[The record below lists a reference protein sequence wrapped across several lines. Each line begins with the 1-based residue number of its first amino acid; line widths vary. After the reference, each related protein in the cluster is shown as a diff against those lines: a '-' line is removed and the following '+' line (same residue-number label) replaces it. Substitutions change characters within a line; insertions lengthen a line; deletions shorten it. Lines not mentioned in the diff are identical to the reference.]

1 MSRTP
6 QGTAPG
12 AHNVIGTEVQA
23 WDQQLDDIAGL
34 AVTDSYI
41 VVGDGANFVLE
52 APATA
57 RVSLGVE
64 IGVNVEAFDAAVM
77 KTDEVEA
84 LTAQH
89 GFAEAALTSTSNEVA
104 WACNA
109 AQVVYHLT
117 TENTT
122 FGAPTEQVDGTY
134 YGLIIKQ
141 AAAGGPHTIAWNAVF
156 LFPGGT
162 APTPSTGA
170 NDIDHYGFRSDG
182 TNMIYVGSTLDNS

>member
-1 MSRTP
+1 MRRPLVDTTLTV
-6 QGTAPG
+6 GTDA
-12 AHNVIGTEVQA
+12 QA
-23 WDQQLDDIAGL
+23 YDAQLDDIAAL
-34 AVTDSYI
+34 ALTDGNFI
-41 VVGDGANFVLE
+41 VGNGSNWVAENG
-52 APATA
+52 ATA
-57 RVSLGVE
+57 RTSLGVA
-64 IGVNVEAFDAAVM
+64 IGSDVEAFDAAAM

-89 GFAEAALTSTSNEVA
+89 GFGETALTSTSNAVA

-109 AQVVYHLT
+109 NQVVFHLT
-117 TENTT
+117 TENTA
-122 FGAPTEQVDGTY
+122 FGAPTEQVDGNY

-170 NDIDHYGFRSDG
+170 NEIDHYGFRSDG